1 MWVIESFLGCV
12 RSAMISPSSFIAAG
26 VADTYSRE
34 TLSAR
39 FIKRARGRPTA
50 GPCYRLCD

>member
-1 MWVIESFLGCV
+1 MWVIESFPMRTIGYDF
-12 RSAMISPSSFIAAG
+12 AEQFHAAG

-50 GPCYRLCD
+50 GPCYRLCG